1 MTQKGVEN
9 SPVAPK
15 KLVRVVLWMTGALVS
30 FSAMAV
36 SVRDLGTTLG
46 VMEILALRAPL
57 GLLVMATL
65 AGLRAELRATINC
78 RHIRLHLFRNTVHVG
93 SSYLWAMSLLLI
105 PLAMT
110 FALEFSTPAWTL
122 LLASPILGERLTA
135 SRIGAVVLGL
145 LGVLVILRPG
155 LATFQPGALLAL
167 TAAFGLAVTLI
178 ATKKLTR
185 TDSTFAI
192 LFWMM
197 LIQLPIALLFSEP
210 LFVTK
215 LTQAQAPAV
224 IGIGVAGLARRLRVS
239 RRGPD
244 RHRHPLEPA
253 QRGRASDEAVALALC
268 ADEIDLDQ
276 RIRHQQARAADR
288 GARRRLLE
296 VAFPHRVEAM
306 EVLEVGEKHLRLDH
320 LIERGARRLEGLF
333 QIVEDVCGLQFNI
346 RAVERKALLLSRLRR
361 HAGAIIARDLTG
373 GENMA
378 AEGEALA
385 VVRERPRRC
394 RFDDLVL
401 ATGA

>member
-15 KLVRVVLWMTGALVS
+15 NLVRVVLWMTGALVS

-36 SVRDLGTTLG
+36 SVRNLGTTLG
-46 VMEILALRAPL
+46 VMEILALRAGL

-167 TAAFGLAVTLI
+167 MAAFGLAVTLI

-224 IGIGVAGLARRLRVS
+224 IGIGVAGLVSHYCLTNAFRAGDAGVVVPLDFMRIPLIAVVGWWLYGETLDVFVFLGAGLIVTGILWNLRS
-239 RRGPD
+239 
-244 RHRHPLEPA
+244 EA
-253 QRGRASDEAVALALC
+253 GRATK
-268 ADEIDLDQ
+268 
-276 RIRHQQARAADR
+276 
-288 GARRRLLE
+288 
-296 VAFPHRVEAM
+296 P
-306 EVLEVGEKHLRLDH
+306 
-320 LIERGARRLEGLF
+320 
-333 QIVEDVCGLQFNI
+333 
-346 RAVERKALLLSRLRR
+346 
-361 HAGAIIARDLTG
+361 
-373 GENMA
+373 
-378 AEGEALA
+378 
-385 VVRERPRRC
+385 
-394 RFDDLVL
+394 
-401 ATGA
+401 

>member
-1 MTQKGVEN
+1 
-9 SPVAPK
+9 
-15 KLVRVVLWMTGALVS
+15 MTGALVS

-36 SVRDLGTTLG
+36 SVRMLGTTLG
-46 VMEILALRAPL
+46 VMEILALRAGL

-65 AGLRAELRATINC
+65 AGLRPELRATINC

-110 FALEFSTPAWTL
+110 FALEVTTPAWTL

-167 TAAFGLAVTLI
+167 MAAFGLAVTLI

-185 TDSTFAI
+185 THSTFAI

-197 LIQLPIALLFSEP
+197 LIQLPIALLASEP

-224 IGIGVAGLARRLRVS
+224 IGIGVSGLASHYCLTNAFRAGDAGVVVPLDFMRIPLIAVVGWWLYGESLDVFVFLGAGL
-239 RRGPD
+239 
-244 RHRHPLEPA
+244 
-253 QRGRASDEAVALALC
+253 
-268 ADEIDLDQ
+268 
-276 RIRHQQARAADR
+276 
-288 GARRRLLE
+288 
-296 VAFPHRVEAM
+296 
-306 EVLEVGEKHLRLDH
+306 
-320 LIERGARRLEGLF
+320 
-333 QIVEDVCGLQFNI
+333 IVTGILWN
-346 RAVERKALLLSRLRR
+346 LRR
-361 HAGAIIARDLTG
+361 EAGRVTK
-373 GENMA
+373 
-378 AEGEALA
+378 
-385 VVRERPRRC
+385 P
-394 RFDDLVL
+394 
-401 ATGA
+401 